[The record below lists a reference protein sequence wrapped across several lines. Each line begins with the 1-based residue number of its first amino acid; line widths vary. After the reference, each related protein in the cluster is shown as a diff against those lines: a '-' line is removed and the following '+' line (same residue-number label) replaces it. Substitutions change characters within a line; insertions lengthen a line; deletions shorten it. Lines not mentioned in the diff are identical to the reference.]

1 MGRRQLILGAHF
13 PGKEQVAWR
22 HPANMSLIDVDTFLA
37 NARAAERGNMHFL
50 FLADALTLAEKDG
63 SVLAHTLNGRPDTL
77 NILVTLAGATANIG
91 FLTTLNVTYNEPY
104 DLARQIATFD
114 HLSGGR
120 VAFNLVTSAES
131 TTHPNFR
138 RGDYLEPSQRYVRA
152 REFLAISQELWHGWA
167 SGPEPGLVEACTTQF
182 AIRGRPALPESPQG
196 HPVIVQA
203 GASSEGTEFAA
214 AFAEAKYIIPRTIDE
229 ARANYADVKG
239 RLVKYSRGRDDLK
252 LIVGQRFVVA
262 DTDAEAAE
270 KFEHLLDL
278 EFTDQAVIEEL
289 QRIWLRDLSGVDP
302 DGPLPSIEPDYAA
315 LGVYLSKSPAKQ
327 KDPYRYVAERRAM
340 AEQAGWSIRQFVRRM
355 TVRPAIVGSPRT
367 VADTLVHW
375 MDTDAAD
382 GFISAPQVVPMSNV
396 EFVDRV
402 IPLLQEKGVFRTE
415 SPRQTLREA
424 LGLPPG
430 GVRVDHS
437 PAVLEAGA

>member
-63 SVLAHTLNGRPDTL
+63 TVLAHTLNGRPDTL
-77 NILVTLAGATANIG
+77 NILVTLAGATTDIG

-120 VAFNLVTSAES
+120 VAFNLVTAAES

-138 RGDYLEPSQRYVRA
+138 RGDFLDHSQRYVRA
-152 REFLAISQELWHGWA
+152 REFLAVSQELWHSW
-167 SGPEPGLVEACTTQF
+167 SGGPAPDLVEAHTTQF
-182 AIRGRPALPESPQG
+182 DLRATPALPESPQG

-203 GASSEGTEFAA
+203 GASSEGAEFAA
-214 AFAEAKYIIPRTIDE
+214 RFAEVKYIIPRSIE
-229 ARANYADVKG
+229 QARADYADVKG
-239 RLVKYSRGRDDLK
+239 RLAKYGRNRDDFK

-262 DTDAEAAE
+262 DTDAEAHE
-270 KFEHLLDL
+270 KFDHLLDL

-289 QRIWLRDLSGVDP
+289 QRLWLRDLSGVDP
-302 DGPLPSIEPDYAA
+302 DGPLPTIEPDYAA
-315 LGVYLSKSPAKQ
+315 LGAYLRRSPSAQ
-327 KDPYRYVAERRAM
+327 KDPHAYIAERRTM
-340 AEQAGWSIRQFVRRM
+340 AEEAGWSIREFVRRA
-355 TVRPAIVGSPRT
+355 TVRPAIVGSPTT
-367 VADTLVHW
+367 VADTVEHW

-396 EFVDRV
+396 EFIDRV
-402 IPLLQEKGVFRTE
+402 IPLLQEKGIFRTE
-415 SPRQTLREA
+415 SPRQTLRES

-430 GVRVDHS
+430 GVRL
-437 PAVLEAGA
+437 PAAAAHG